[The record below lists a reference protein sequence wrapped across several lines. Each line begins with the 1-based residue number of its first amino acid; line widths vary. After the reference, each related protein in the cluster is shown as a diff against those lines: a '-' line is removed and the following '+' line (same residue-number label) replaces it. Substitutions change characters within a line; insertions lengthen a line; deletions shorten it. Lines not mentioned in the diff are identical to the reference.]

1 MLKKQRM
8 RSQKGFTL
16 VELIIS
22 VALGIAAVSAIM
34 FFYISTLSSSYTT
47 LKSSKLNQELSTAIA
62 IVVQDIKRAGFVGGT
77 IDPKLNPFNEFGETS
92 LRLFDSNASTKPVA
106 LADINSASFTTANW
120 FSDCVLFSYDL
131 DKDQILDAD
140 EYFGYR
146 MTSDGDFQIHLYN
159 GVPPVNSCANNA
171 NWQSLIDKD
180 EIIVT
185 NFVVSLEDSNCI
197 NVEASKSSAAYNC
210 YIIEPSIGDTTVEEL
225 VVEITLDGKL
235 VGDDVSL
242 SLNQRAKIRNPI
254 VRIR

>member
-1 MLKKQRM
+1 M
-8 RSQKGFTL
+8 RSQNGFTL

-34 FFYISTLSSSYTT
+34 FFYVSTLSSSYTA
-47 LKSSKLNQELSTAIA
+47 LKSSKLNQELSTALA

-77 IDPKLNPFNEFGETS
+77 IDPKTNPFNQFGVTS
-92 LRLFDSNASTKPVA
+92 LRLFDSGASTIPVA
-106 LADINSASFTTANW
+106 IADINSASFSSANW
-120 FSDCVLFSYDL
+120 SSDCVLFSYDL
-131 DKDQILDAD
+131 DKDQILDNE

-146 MTSDGDFQIHLYN
+146 MTSNGDFQVHLYN
-159 GVPPVNSCANNA
+159 GVSPINSCIDNA
-171 NWQSLIDKD
+171 NWQSLIDTD
-180 EIIVT
+180 EIIIT

-210 YIIEPSIGDTTVEEL
+210 YNIVPSVGDTTVEEF
-225 VVEITLDGKL
+225 VVEVTLDGKL

-242 SLNQRAKIRNPI
+242 SLNQRAKVRNPI